1 MQTNK
6 TTFSGGKIDS
16 NRQETANVKTS
27 PPGFPLP
34 DLKRPPGQE
43 FGDVLKDDT
52 LEEISSKNLA
62 EEREIPDQLD
72 EVLIVTLPARRWE
85 VEPGN
90 TIALPVTVLNNSHQK
105 LSVRVH
111 VEGWLDEGWVD
122 DPYVQTGL
130 GPGERSTLELAL
142 SLPRHSGVE
151 AGDYPL
157 AVVVCSPEE
166 PLRLVRLGFTL
177 RVLPVKRLAIQIG
190 RAARPATWW
199 RRTLNFS
206 LRLSNQGN
214 CPITVHLEGRTA
226 TPVGSV
232 HFPSGEAFT
241 LRAGQPCHAILRL
254 TVHRLPW
261 IGLRGRELPVTVRAF
276 SEEGEMLAQA
286 HRTVEVHPIL
296 GAWQLA
302 AVAALATVA
311 ATSALLLI
319 AIGIFLMR
327 YTTTPPQRSV
337 AQEPAPAVI
346 VVTLNQPV
354 APVVDLRSA
363 PPEPLDDAPRLQP
376 DPSAPLVLPDQVTA
390 PGSGGPI
397 RSIRMP
403 PTNAGALQP
412 NRTMTYAQMFQTIA
426 AQYDLD
432 WRMLAAQAYVESGF
446 DSLALSS
453 AGAMGL
459 MQVLPTTWREWAPA
473 VGASDPFDSYSN
485 VQVAAVYL
493 DYLRTQLAQQG
504 RPEKE
509 WMLVA
514 YHWGINN
521 LSAFLSEGGDWQTLP
536 ELHRRYA
543 EDILRIARTLP

>member
-1 MQTNK
+1 MQTNEA
-6 TTFSGGKIDS
+6 TFSRGKTDS
-16 NRQETANVKTS
+16 NRQETVNAER
-27 PPGFPLP
+27 PPSDSPLP
-34 DLKRPPGQE
+34 DLERPPGQK
-43 FGDVLKDDT
+43 FDDALK
-52 LEEISSKNLA
+52 EISSKNPA
-62 EEREIPDQLD
+62 EEQEIPDQLD

-90 TIALPVTVLNNSHQK
+90 TIALPVTILNNSHQK

-111 VEGWLDEGWVD
+111 VEGWLDEGWMD
-122 DPYVQTGL
+122 EPYVQTSL
-130 GPGERSTLELAL
+130 EPGERSALELIL
-142 SLPRHSGVE
+142 SPPRHHSVEDSVE

-157 AVVVCSPEE
+157 AVVVRSPEE

-177 RVLPVKRLAIQIG
+177 RVLPVKRLALQIG
-190 RAARPATWW
+190 RATTPATWW
-199 RRTLNFS
+199 RRTLNFP

-232 HFPSGEAFT
+232 HFPGGETFT
-241 LRAGQPCHAILRL
+241 LRPGQSCRAPLRF

-261 IGLRGRELPVTVRAF
+261 IGLHSRELPVTVRAF
-276 SEEGEMLAQA
+276 SEEGAMLAQT
-286 HRTVEVHPIL
+286 HRTVEVRPIL
-296 GAWQLA
+296 GMWQLA
-302 AVAALATVA
+302 AMAALATMA
-311 ATSALLLI
+311 AASALLLI
-319 AIGIFLMR
+319 IVGVLLMR
-327 YTTTPPQRSV
+327 YTTVPPQRSV
-337 AQEPAPAVI
+337 AQEPAPAII

-354 APVVDLRSA
+354 APVADSHASSSA
-363 PPEPLDDAPRLQP
+363 HLDDAPRLLP

-390 PGSGGPI
+390 PGSGGPV
-397 RSIRMP
+397 RSIRMS
-403 PTNAGALQP
+403 PTNASAPQSNG
-412 NRTMTYAQMFQTIA
+412 TMTYAQMFQTIA

-446 DSLALSS
+446 DSLALSN

-459 MQVLPTTWREWAPA
+459 MQVLPTTWREWAPT

-493 DYLRTQLAQQG
+493 DYLRTQLARQG

-514 YHWGINN
+514 YHWGIDN
-521 LSAFLSEGGDWQTLP
+521 LSAFLAEGGDWQTLP